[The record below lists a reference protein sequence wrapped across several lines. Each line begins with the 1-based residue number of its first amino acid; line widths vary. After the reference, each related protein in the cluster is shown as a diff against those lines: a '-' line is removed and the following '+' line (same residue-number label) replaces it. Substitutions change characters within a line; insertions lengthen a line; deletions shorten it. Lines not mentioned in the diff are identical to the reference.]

1 MRFGLHTGQ
10 QECSL
15 EDLVAVWRLAEEVG
29 FDSIFT
35 SDHFYPIPRGDGS
48 AVCYEP
54 VATLTALALET
65 TRVRIGCLVW
75 AVGFRS
81 PGVVAK
87 AVATIDAWS
96 NGRVE
101 LGLGTGAMEAE
112 YTAFGYDFPS
122 ARTRLDQLEEA
133 CVVVPGLLRNERFTY
148 RGRHF
153 RVDNASLTPRPV
165 QERVPLWIGGK
176 GMQRLVPIA
185 ARYADVY
192 NGNNMTPEEYG
203 TRIRRLDECLTT
215 EGRQP
220 GDVGRAINVGFYM
233 GATAR
238 DADAYRRQVD
248 ASYLRPDE
256 VLLGTVDEVVEQ
268 VAAYRAAGA
277 QQVNLNVFGN
287 RPPFDSDA
295 IARFAADV
303 IPQFRI
309 RSSPT
314 P

>member
-15 EDLVAVWRLAEEVG
+15 DDLVDVWRLAENVG
-29 FDSIFT
+29 FDTIFT

-48 AVCYEP
+48 PVCYEP

-81 PGVVAK
+81 PGLIAK
-87 AVATIDAWS
+87 AVATVDRWS
-96 NGRVE
+96 KGRVE

-112 YTAFGYDFPS
+112 YTAFGYEFPT
-122 ARTRLDQLEEA
+122 AGVRLDQLSEA
-133 CVVVPGLLRNERFTY
+133 CVVVPGMLHNERFTY

-153 RVDNASLTPRPV
+153 RVDDAALTPRPI
-165 QERVPLWIGGK
+165 QDRIPLWIGGK
-176 GMQRLVPIA
+176 GMVRLVPLA

-192 NGNNMTPEEYG
+192 NGNNMTPSEY
-203 TRIRRLDECLTT
+203 TARIERLDEVLEM
-215 EGRQP
+215 EGRSRRE
-220 GDVGRAINVGFYM
+220 VGRAINVGFYM
-233 GATAR
+233 GTTRAE
-238 DADAYRRQVD
+238 ADAYRELIG

-268 VAAYRAAGA
+268 VAAYRGAGA
-277 QQVNLNVFGN
+277 EQINLNVFGN

-295 IARFAADV
+295 IRQFASGV
-303 IPQFRI
+303 MPQFR
-309 RSSPT
+309 
-314 P
+314 

>member
-15 EDLVAVWRLAEEVG
+15 GEMVDVWKLAEEVG

-65 TRVRIGCLVW
+65 ARVRIGCLVW

-87 AVATIDAWS
+87 AVATIDAFS

-112 YTAFGYDFPS
+112 YTAFGYEFPS

-133 CVVVPGLLRNERFTY
+133 CVVVPGLLHNERFTY
-148 RGRHF
+148 RGHYF
-153 RVDNASLTPRPV
+153 RVDNAPLTPRPV
-165 QERVPLWIGGK
+165 QERIPLWIGGK

-192 NGNNMTPEEYG
+192 NGNNMTPAEYG
-203 TRIRRLDECLTT
+203 ARIRRLDECLEM
-215 EGRQP
+215 EGRQA
-220 GDVGRAINVGFYM
+220 GEVGRAINVGFYM

-238 DADAYRRQVD
+238 DAEWYRREVD
-248 ASYLRPDE
+248 ASYLRSGE
-256 VLLGTVDEVVEQ
+256 VLVGTVDEVIEQ
-268 VAAYRAAGA
+268 VAAYRDAGA
-277 QQVNLNVFGN
+277 QQINLNVFGN

-295 IARFAADV
+295 IARFAGDV
-303 IPQFRI
+303 IPQFR
-309 RSSPT
+309 SSPT

>member
-15 EDLVAVWRLAEEVG
+15 DDLVNVWRLAEEVG
-29 FDSIFT
+29 FDTIFT

-48 AVCYEP
+48 PVCYEP

-81 PGVVAK
+81 PGLIAK
-87 AVATIDAWS
+87 TVATVDRWS

-112 YTAFGYDFPS
+112 YTAFGYEFPT
-122 ARTRLDQLEEA
+122 ARVRLDQLAEA
-133 CVVVPGLLRNERFTY
+133 CVVVPGMLQNERFTY

-153 RVDNASLTPRPV
+153 RVDDAVLTPRPV
-165 QERVPLWIGGK
+165 QDRIPLWIGGK
-176 GMQRLVPIA
+176 GMRRLVPIA

-192 NGNNMTPEEYG
+192 NGNNMTPSEY
-203 TRIRRLDECLTT
+203 TARIRRLDESLEG
-215 EGRQP
+215 EGRRP
-220 GDVGRAINVGFYM
+220 RDVGRAINVGFYM
-233 GATAR
+233 GVTPGE
-238 DADAYRRQVD
+238 ADAYRELID

-256 VLLGTVDEVVEQ
+256 VLLGTVDEVAAQ
-268 VAAYRAAGA
+268 VAAYRDAGA
-277 QQVNLNVFGN
+277 EQINLNVFGN
-287 RPPFDSDA
+287 RPPFDLEA
-295 IARFAADV
+295 IEQFAAEV
-303 IPQFRI
+303 IPQFR
-309 RSSPT
+309 
-314 P
+314 